1 MLNRQSVGV
10 FSTQSQPSGKQ
21 HKPAISV
28 SFRLMDI
35 SPIGAGAFGLVVG
48 LSFLVQLAWH
58 VAVLVFVYKI
68 WQKVKHLPS

>member
-1 MLNRQSVGV
+1 MPDPPSALSV
-10 FSTQSQPSGKQ
+10 F
-21 HKPAISV
+21 ANASV

-35 SPIGAGAFGLVVG
+35 VPIGAGGLGVVVG
-48 LSFLVQLAWH
+48 LSILVQLAWH